1 VIDIHTHLLPGVD
14 DGAPTVEAALP
25 VLERFGAD
33 GVTLLVCT
41 PHLTA
46 SAAREVAPDAYAEV
60 FAALCE
66 SAPAVPVLQL
76 GWEIMLD
83 APGIDFRPPHLHLG
97 RSNAVLVE
105 FSRHGVPPGSTSE
118 LRRIRN
124 ADVVPVVAHPER
136 YVGCGPGLIAEWR
149 SAGAVIQV
157 DAAAL
162 LGSGKMSKQARA
174 LLEAGLVDCIASD
187 NHGDSRSLASAR
199 RWLMEVGTEEQ
210 ADLLTRV
217 NAERLLAGL
226 SMLPVPP
233 LPRIDSGMLSRLRD
247 LILGR

>member
-1 VIDIHTHLLPGVD
+1 
-14 DGAPTVEAALP
+14 
-25 VLERFGAD
+25 
-33 GVTLLVCT
+33 
-41 PHLTA
+41 
-46 SAAREVAPDAYAEV
+46 
-60 FAALCE
+60 
-66 SAPAVPVLQL
+66 
-76 GWEIMLD
+76 
-83 APGIDFRPPHLHLG
+83 
-97 RSNAVLVE
+97 
-105 FSRHGVPPGSTSE
+105 
-118 LRRIRN
+118 
-124 ADVVPVVAHPER
+124 
-136 YVGCGPGLIAEWR
+136 
-149 SAGAVIQV
+149 VIQV